1 MIRELTNVNTKEL
14 DCTGCTVS
22 TLHSAVSPPRQGETD
37 HARCVSGV
45 EDRTGA
51 DVTMEILG
59 GLGKQISVGKLQ
71 VVER

>member
-1 MIRELTNVNTKEL
+1 M
-14 DCTGCTVS
+14 S
-22 TLHSAVSPPRQGETD
+22 TPKNLIARVARYQLCIQLFPPRPGETD